1 MFLDDTAIGATE
13 ADTAIGGPLDTE
25 PSFVYQPVMVA
36 ALCRL
41 LDYAAWT
48 IPSSDGARARGMCK
62 AAVDI
67 RRGII

>member
-1 MFLDDTAIGATE
+1 MFFDDSAIRPVELDVIVGD
-13 ADTAIGGPLDTE
+13 PLDAE
-25 PSFVYQPVMVA
+25 PVFVHQPVVMA